1 MPDIHAFASANGS
14 SPESHYRDRLSYLS
28 LEEKVSLLSG
38 VSFTSTAGIAR
49 LGIPSLKVSDSING
63 VRGSQSHL
71 EDTGTACFPS
81 STCLASTWNTSLMRE
96 FGKEVAIQAKSK
108 SVQVVLGPNINIH
121 RDPRAGRNFEAF
133 SEDPLVTGELAAAIV
148 DGIQSQGV
156 GACVKHFVANESET
170 GRRRYNVDEP
180 GDSRTMRELYLRTFQ
195 HLLRRANPVAIMTA
209 YNALDGHFCSQT
221 PLIKSLLRDDW
232 KFDGCIMSDWYGTK
246 STSEALEV
254 GLDLEMPGPSVY
266 RGSKLLDAIKR
277 KEVSEEA
284 LNAAVANVLLMV
296 DRTSP
301 SHSDKE
307 EESLICDSTSA
318 MALKTASEGIVL
330 LKNEHNI
337 LPLDLTGDLKVALI
351 GAAAVNPS
359 ITGGGAHAR
368 SLNICFQD
376 ASKDPTQV
384 SFVHGVN
391 AHHVIPLMPVNMM
404 KSRNGLPGVT
414 VDYYLDSSDTPV
426 YSEHSEQP
434 VVVMLGRLKPGLTQT
449 GFHYIMETTITANER
464 GKHTLA
470 VQATGEFT
478 LCVDGIEI
486 LSKPA
491 PVMSVE
497 DFLFEPKK
505 LESAIG
511 FQMEAHKPYKVTLK
525 THSRDVPSADGELS
539 PHSAKLCFIEE
550 HNDRV
555 AIAEA
560 VTVAARS
567 DVSVIFGGRTHEHES
582 EGFDLRTLTLPENQ
596 VRMIKA
602 VASVSKKTI
611 FVMHCGNPI
620 DVSDFI
626 DDVDGVLA
634 AHFPG
639 QEGAQAIVDII
650 AGKTNPSGKL
660 ATTWPIRL
668 DESSVPSFGNFPA
681 RDYGNGPV
689 IRYREGL
696 QMGYRSPNRA
706 SSIRWPFGYGL
717 SYSTFEYKSLE
728 VIVYES
734 MSRDSPL
741 KSSSKTVN
749 IAVDVQNTSD
759 KAGYEVIQVYS
770 QPPLHSMVWRPQSE
784 LIAFTKA
791 WLEPG
796 ETRRIG
802 LSVSQRDI
810 SGYWDSAAK
819 CWRSLNGSYKIATG
833 AVQLIC
839 KS

>member
-1 MPDIHAFASANGS
+1 
-14 SPESHYRDRLSYLS
+14 
-28 LEEKVSLLSG
+28 
-38 VSFTSTAGIAR
+38 
-49 LGIPSLKVSDSING
+49 
-63 VRGSQSHL
+63 
-71 EDTGTACFPS
+71 
-81 STCLASTWNTSLMRE
+81 
-96 FGKEVAIQAKSK
+96 
-108 SVQVVLGPNINIH
+108 
-121 RDPRAGRNFEAF
+121 
-133 SEDPLVTGELAAAIV
+133 
-148 DGIQSQGV
+148 
-156 GACVKHFVANESET
+156 
-170 GRRRYNVDEP
+170 
-180 GDSRTMRELYLRTFQ
+180 
-195 HLLRRANPVAIMTA
+195 
-209 YNALDGHFCSQT
+209 
-221 PLIKSLLRDDW
+221 
-232 KFDGCIMSDWYGTK
+232 
-246 STSEALEV
+246 
-254 GLDLEMPGPSVY
+254 
-266 RGSKLLDAIKR
+266 
-277 KEVSEEA
+277 
-284 LNAAVANVLLMV
+284 
-296 DRTSP
+296 
-301 SHSDKE
+301 
-307 EESLICDSTSA
+307 
-318 MALKTASEGIVL
+318 
-330 LKNEHNI
+330 
-337 LPLDLTGDLKVALI
+337 
-351 GAAAVNPS
+351 
-359 ITGGGAHAR
+359 
-368 SLNICFQD
+368 
-376 ASKDPTQV
+376 
-384 SFVHGVN
+384 
-391 AHHVIPLMPVNMM
+391 
-404 KSRNGLPGVT
+404 
-414 VDYYLDSSDTPV
+414 
-426 YSEHSEQP
+426 
-434 VVVMLGRLKPGLTQT
+434 
-449 GFHYIMETTITANER
+449 
-464 GKHTLA
+464 
-470 VQATGEFT
+470 
-478 LCVDGIEI
+478 
-486 LSKPA
+486 
-491 PVMSVE
+491 MSVE
-497 DFLFEPKK
+497 DFLFEPKN

-833 AVQLIC
+833 GCAVNLQIVDMGTWNGL
-839 KS
+839 